1 MKNYNRRK
9 QLTKETKKM
18 FAQTRD
24 GRTEQGKTEEVVD
37 VDADD
42 NKHDEGEKSISLD
55 NSNREEENTYKTKE
69 MELIMP
75 Q

>member
-1 MKNYNRRK
+1 
-9 QLTKETKKM
+9 M